1 MMKKINTLFLFTF
14 LFAARLFSQNI
25 ERISFSAAASNN
37 DNFQPVVGAPYGV
50 SISGSTGSL
59 EVSAEYGE
67 SNYVPVSL
75 KNNLLIT
82 QSNIKVYP
90 NPTQDKVIIDLAQVN
105 YKETQIS
112 ITDMQGKLINRQ
124 NASTNLESIDMNTY
138 ATGVYF
144 INVEVK
150 GSKNQIYRI
159 VKK

>member
-1 MMKKINTLFLFTF
+1 
-14 LFAARLFSQNI
+14 
-25 ERISFSAAASNN
+25 
-37 DNFQPVVGAPYGV
+37 
-50 SISGSTGSL
+50 
-59 EVSAEYGE
+59 
-67 SNYVPVSL
+67 
-75 KNNLLIT
+75 
-82 QSNIKVYP
+82 
-90 NPTQDKVIIDLAQVN
+90 VIIDLAQVN

-124 NASTNLESIDMNTY
+124 NARTNLESIDMNTY